1 MIKTPGENKGQKE
14 DNKPQKEE
22 KKKEEIKTLN
32 NKGDNK
38 NQNKSEKIRIVLEN
52 KLLNNHVIGID
63 LGTTNTCA
71 AILK

>member
-22 KKKEEIKTLN
+22 KKSQKEEKKKEEIKTFN

-38 NQNKSEKIRIVLEN
+38 NQNKSEKIRRVLEN
-52 KLLNNHVIGID
+52 KPLNDVVIE
-63 LGTTNTCA
+63 LS
-71 AILK
+71 